1 MSTSSE
7 RDESR
12 DRDAGRQHQYS
23 FSESSGR
30 ASVPMWDSSDP
41 DRAPPPLP
49 LNPGSNSPTTKP
61 NTSAGIA
68 AAAKAIVER
77 ARESA
82 PLSSYTTNA
91 TPQGSPERSLVKGA
105 HHRRLQSLQTGNV
118 KDLRSYLDN
127 NRSPERSPERPTE
140 RSTMSSYSRQ
150 SSREDIFSS
159 ERASTPT
166 PAGRDPSKETPVL
179 RPSTRQPPRSII
191 GENTP
196 PSATMLALQTMQV
209 PDLPFTDITNGATT
223 PTTPRVN
230 TNYDFSHQL
239 FNITNI
245 ATKLEKE
252 MSSLSRRSKD
262 NATDLISLKE
272 ATSQRDEDI
281 RRSLRELANHF
292 QNSAGLLTANQN
304 TAAKASAT
312 LGNSFLDSKPF
323 SSPPSAVKS
332 YSVPRAASAH
342 SFLDDM
348 RMPGSPSPYSIEG
361 AASVAMLEK
370 IVREMVTKEG
380 QDRLLGTLSELL
392 EKSRKENGDAA
403 KKVEELADFIKE
415 KSQSQALVQVAHAGA
430 PPKLE
435 FSFDSP
441 SNLTNISRGS
451 GGPPQSDMDDE
462 ILRTLKRITESIKH
476 AGGATGE
483 LKNMVHDARGQILGQ
498 GRELGE
504 KLEKMRE
511 AHLNNALDRSI
522 EDNEGRLQA
531 HDVQQIVE
539 ESVAD
544 LKEHLSSLLA
554 ERAEQDDNT
563 FKQLASTRSGPGA
576 DEMYVVVKSAL
587 AEHGETTHHRDLDHK
602 ETSSLDREGVLEA
615 VKEGLKDFEPNI
627 ELQQFGLERDEI
639 LAVLKEGLEDY
650 QRELPDPLVNG
661 IDKGE
666 VYEAMQEAM
675 KDFQAPVP
683 PQAMEQIKDDM
694 LANIRDMLAEYK
706 PSSTDRSSNDDDFTR
721 SSIIEAVKECL
732 VAHGPA
738 APREFEISRDDLFD
752 AVKAS
757 LDGSTIPFGH
767 FGEQVVQ
774 RMQELIEGMRG
785 EFQQYSAANGR
796 DTEQVLDAVKDGLE
810 SLRAE
815 IESYVDRAQDVT
827 GKDEIVDTVR
837 GGLEQLR
844 GDIQSYCAKGP
855 EHDNGK
861 AEMLEYIRAEFE
873 HLHEA
878 LGSREASRELN
889 DDKPQHTAEIIMAI
903 KDGMESLKSHVGNNH
918 SRSLNEDVN
927 DQNEEVLEAM
937 KEEFEQLK
945 AAVLNAHA
953 GDKDELIETIQD
965 SMGALHSKL
974 GGSELSAMTGGMAE
988 EIIQELHAE
997 FTSLKEQM
1005 HTIVDDA
1012 VKEPGTATLQQ
1023 CLEDLR
1029 EQLLVAQSNGFSKAS
1044 NDWREELDRFRDS
1057 LATSMVVG
1065 ANPAADYSEHLASIK
1080 SGIDQLKETLV
1091 SKEASASIPDEL
1103 IEAMRGE
1110 FEHLRTSIASTTVVH
1125 GGSNDE
1131 VLDAVRLGLDDLRSH
1146 LERKLDN
1153 PERNTSQ
1160 HSEMLDAINDG
1171 LENLRADV
1179 VKTLDKPLDMTVN
1192 YEILDTLKDG
1202 MAGLR
1207 SDLEALKK
1215 ADDRPA
1221 TATAKGGE
1229 IVLADSGDFSE
1240 NRGLSGDHDAA
1251 FASHAANSAK
1261 RTGVEGMEVLLA
1273 QLQIKI
1279 EAMEATVHDLPEMR
1293 PAQPAAGTAMKEDLA
1308 ELEVLIKEVQA
1319 GVAVL
1324 NAREAL
1330 AVAPDSA
1337 ARKEDTD
1344 AIETL
1349 LRNTKS
1355 RLDEMS
1361 LPDFTNN
1368 VTKEHLD
1375 QVEAVIRLTNEAV
1388 DALAEKLENTT
1399 AAKADVA
1406 VVEVLAQDVKAA
1418 LEELKE
1424 IIPISSDQDKSEL
1437 MTKADLDI
1445 LGVLCTEIK
1454 SRVNEIALP
1463 DPEGISTKADID
1475 QLQTLIMD
1483 FRESHDKLKDSY
1495 ETDIAVT
1502 AKAFDDR
1509 KKEFEDTVQ
1518 EIISVKDS
1526 LADIKD
1532 ELIAKISDGEL
1543 GINTLGETLKG
1554 LEQQTGNHEPVLAE
1568 VSAMVE
1574 AFKAD
1579 FERTHDALEVIRVD
1593 QVQSA
1598 ESALERQSDHK
1609 EATITEIN
1617 EKLQAYFDGLM
1628 TKYDDAQLA
1637 AEEKVRVMEEQA
1649 VQQQELLSGTKA
1661 MTDDLKLSIDT
1672 LGTALTTFT
1681 TTYPEHSEKMA
1692 EESKTVFNRVDDTFN
1707 KLEETQQG
1715 LRHEHSITREEVSR
1729 VMNAIDALH
1738 GDVSEHNPRFLVT
1751 LQEVQALLGQHY
1763 NQAQKATEAAAE
1775 HHQVLRELQ
1784 TQLKTGFE
1792 DTKTHH
1798 ESQTE
1803 AWKTALPTLLPPPIE
1818 AAPATP
1824 AFDRYDD
1831 TALHE
1836 KLDKIIGHAEDPGDS
1851 AVQLERLDQIHE
1863 KVMATAAEV
1872 TAFVT
1877 AQAKQTLDEHM
1888 NKEKEAEEIA
1898 LLLER
1903 RMVQKDEIEADITVL
1918 NAEKDSLRQAVETLK
1933 AEKEALATQKSR
1945 VSAEVAS
1952 LETALRIRRDELH
1965 EMDQKAETIERRMLE
1980 GVMNQSRML
1989 LLSKGSKPAAKK
2001 KPQQGRDLRIP
2012 SNASTMSAHTV
2023 TSSVAPLKASHTLAM
2038 KSRPAMQRTT
2048 PNTAERRIMSLSQI
2062 NRNVPTGAQA
2072 FSTALP
2078 SLVAT
2083 GPQPLKRSHSVKTDF
2098 TRKGSLNLKR
2108 KVSLSTHNKE
2118 NETLS
2123 EQDEDELA
2131 NFEHP
2136 ASTEGDF
2143 EDGSSD
2149 AATERR
2155 HSYIS
2160 GAGSGLTYDDG
2171 SYTDDV
2177 TPGSEDGRRISYGT
2191 ASDLDGRDSL
2201 DSSAIGILGMH
2212 SERSDDNSE
2221 EGEEF
2226 TDAEDPTLSAHDIHA
2241 AELARAQTQIKHFY
2255 APPSDSGLGTEL
2267 PTATFD
2273 GSERDYFPG
2282 ERK

>member
-12 DRDAGRQHQYS
+12 DRDAGRQHHYS

-49 LNPGSNSPTTKP
+49 LNPGSNSPTTKA

-91 TPQGSPERSLVKGA
+91 TTQGSPERSLVKGA

-127 NRSPERSPERPTE
+127 NRSPERSPERPAD
-140 RSTMSSYSRQ
+140 RSTLSSYSRQ
-150 SSREDIFSS
+150 NSREDVFTP
-159 ERASTPT
+159 ERSLTPT
-166 PAGRDPSKETPVL
+166 PIGRDPSKETPVL

-209 PDLPFTDITNGATT
+209 PELPFTDITNGATT

-292 QNSAGLLTANQN
+292 QNSPALLAASQN
-304 TAAKASAT
+304 TAVRNST
-312 LGNSFLDSKPF
+312 SLGSTFLDSKPF
-323 SSPPSAVKS
+323 SSPPSATKS
-332 YSVPRAASAH
+332 YHVPRAASAH
-342 SFLDDM
+342 SFLEDV
-348 RMPGSPSPYSIEG
+348 RVPGSPSPYSIEG

-415 KSQSQALVQVAHAGA
+415 TSQSQALVQVAQAGA

-435 FSFDSP
+435 LSFESP
-441 SNLTNISRGS
+441 SNLTNIGRGVS
-451 GGPPQSDMDDE
+451 PSSKAAGDDE
-462 ILRTLKRITESIKH
+462 VLKTLKRITESIKH

-511 AHLNNALDRSI
+511 AYLTNALDRSV
-522 EDNEGRLQA
+522 EDNESKLHA
-531 HDVQQIVE
+531 DDVQHIVE
-539 ESVAD
+539 DSITS
-544 LKEHLSSLLA
+544 LKEHLSVLLA
-554 ERAEQDDNT
+554 ARAEQDDNT

-576 DEMYVVVKSAL
+576 DDMYAAVKSAL
-587 AEHGETTHHRDLDHK
+587 AEHAKVSEERDLNL
-602 ETSSLDREGVLEA
+602 EQAGALDQTGVLEA

-639 LAVLKEGLEDY
+639 LAVLKEGLEQY
-650 QRELPDPLVNG
+650 QRELPHSQIGAL
-661 IDKGE
+661 DKGE

-675 KDFQAPVP
+675 KDFHAPL
-683 PQAMEQIKDDM
+683 PQVTIEQVKDDM
-694 LANIRDMLAEYK
+694 LASIREMLADYR
-706 PSSTDRSSNDDDFTR
+706 PSSISSDRKIDDEELTR
-721 SSIIEAVKECL
+721 TSIIEAVRECL
-732 VAHGPA
+732 VNHGPA
-738 APREFEISRDDLFD
+738 APREIEISRDDLFD

-844 GDIQSYCAKGP
+844 VDVQSYCAKGP

-861 AEMLEYIRAEFE
+861 AEMLDYIRAEFE

-878 LGSREASRELN
+878 FGSRETTRELS
-889 DDKPQHTAEIIMAI
+889 DEKPQHTAEIILAI
-903 KDGMESLKSHVGNNH
+903 KDGMESLKSHVANGH
-918 SRSLNEDVN
+918 SRGLNEEVSGPS
-927 DQNEEVLEAM
+927 EEVLEAM

-945 AAVLNAHA
+945 AAVLNANA
-953 GDKDELIETIQD
+953 ADKDELIETIQD

-974 GGSELSAMTGGMAE
+974 GGSELSTISGGMAE
-988 EIIQELHAE
+988 EIIQELHVE
-997 FTSLKEQM
+997 FTSLKEQL
-1005 HTIVDDA
+1005 HIIVDDA
-1012 VKEPGTATLQQ
+1012 VKDASTANIQE
-1023 CLEDLR
+1023 CFDDLR
-1029 EQLLVAQSNGFSKAS
+1029 EQLLAAQSSGSSKAS
-1044 NDWREELDRFRDS
+1044 SELKEELDRFRDS

-1065 ANPAADYSEHLASIK
+1065 GNPSIDHSEYLASIR
-1080 SGIDQLKETLV
+1080 SGIAELKDV
-1091 SKEASASIPDEL
+1091 IASKESSSSIPDEL
-1103 IEAMRGE
+1103 LEAMRGE
-1110 FEHLRTSIASTTVVH
+1110 FEHLRTSIASTTAVH
-1125 GGSNDE
+1125 GGSNEE
-1131 VLDAVRLGLDDLRSH
+1131 VLDAIRLGLDDLRSH
-1146 LERKLDN
+1146 LERKLDH
-1153 PERNTSQ
+1153 PEHTVSQ

-1171 LENLRADV
+1171 LENLRSDV
-1179 VKTLDKPLDMTVN
+1179 IKTLDKPLDMTVN

-1202 MAGLR
+1202 LAGLR
-1207 SDLEALKK
+1207 SDLESMKK
-1215 ADDRPA
+1215 TDYRPN
-1221 TATAKGGE
+1221 TARGGE
-1229 IVLADSGDFSE
+1229 IVLADSGDFSV
-1240 NRGLSGDHDAA
+1240 NRELSGDDAA
-1251 FASHAANSAK
+1251 AASGATHGAK
-1261 RTGVEGMEVLLA
+1261 RTEVEGMEVLLA

-1279 EAMEATVHDLPEMR
+1279 EAMEATVHNLPEMQ

-1308 ELEVLIKEVQA
+1308 ELEVLIREVQA

-1324 NAREAL
+1324 SVRE
-1330 AVAPDSA
+1330 VSEVGPESA

-1361 LPDFTNN
+1361 LPDLSNN

-1388 DALAEKLENTT
+1388 DGLSDKLDNTT

-1406 VVEVLAQDVKAA
+1406 VVEVLAQDVKVA
-1418 LEELKE
+1418 LEELRE
-1424 IIPISSDQDKSEL
+1424 RIPMPSDEDKSHL
-1437 MTKADLDI
+1437 MTKADLDV

-1454 SRVNEIALP
+1454 SSISEMALP
-1463 DPEGISTKADID
+1463 NPEEVSTKADID
-1475 QLQTLIMD
+1475 QLHTLIMD

-1532 ELIAKISDGEL
+1532 ELISKISDGEL
-1543 GINTLGETLKG
+1543 GINTLGETLKD
-1554 LEQQTGNHEPVLAE
+1554 LEKRSGNHEPIIAE
-1568 VSAMVE
+1568 VNAMVE
-1574 AFKAD
+1574 AFKVD
-1579 FERTHDALEVIRVD
+1579 FERTHESLESIKVD
-1593 QVQSA
+1593 QLQTS
-1598 ESALERQSDHK
+1598 ESALERQADHK
-1609 EATITEIN
+1609 NATVSEIN
-1617 EKLQAYFDGLM
+1617 EKLQTYFDGLM

-1637 AEEKVRVMEEQA
+1637 AEDKVKVMEEQA
-1649 VQQQELLSGTKA
+1649 VQQQELLSNTKA

-1692 EESKTVFNRVDDTFN
+1692 EESKTVFHRVDDTFN
-1707 KLEETQQG
+1707 KLDETQQS
-1715 LRHEHSITREEVSR
+1715 LKHEHNVTREEVNR

-1738 GDVSEHNPRFLVT
+1738 GDISEHNPRFLVT

-1763 NQAQKATEAAAE
+1763 SHAQKASEAATE

-1784 TQLKTGFE
+1784 SQLKTGFE

-1803 AWKTALPTLLPPPIE
+1803 AWKTALPNLLPAPIE
-1818 AAPATP
+1818 AAPAIP
-1824 AFDRYDD
+1824 AFDKYDD

-1851 AVQLERLDQIHE
+1851 VVQLERLDQIHE

-1877 AQAKQTLDEHM
+1877 AQAKQTLEEHV
-1888 NKEKEAEEIA
+1888 NKEKEAEEVA

-1918 NAEKDSLRQAVETLK
+1918 NEEKETLRQAVDALKTEKETL
-1933 AEKEALATQKSR
+1933 TMQKSR

-1965 EMDQKAETIERRMLE
+1965 DMDQKAETIERRMLE

-2001 KPQQGRDLRIP
+2001 KPQQGRDLRI
-2012 SNASTMSAHTV
+2012 SSSASTMSGRTV
-2023 TSSVAPLKASHTLAM
+2023 TSSLAPLQANHSLAM
-2038 KSRPAMQRTT
+2038 KTRPPMQRTT
-2048 PNTAERRIMSLSQI
+2048 PNTADRRIMSLSQI

-2072 FSTALP
+2072 FSAALP
-2078 SLVAT
+2078 SLMAS
-2083 GPQPLKRSHSVKTDF
+2083 GPQSLKRSHSVKTNF
-2098 TRKGSLNLKR
+2098 IRKGSLNLKR
-2108 KVSLSTHNKE
+2108 NVSVSTHNKE

-2123 EQDEDELA
+2123 EQDEDDI
-2131 NFEHP
+2131 EHFQHP
-2136 ASTEGDF
+2136 GQRGVGF

-2149 AATERR
+2149 AGIERR
-2155 HSYIS
+2155 HSYLS
-2160 GAGSGLTYDDG
+2160 GVESGLSYDDE
-2171 SYTDDV
+2171 SYAEDV
-2177 TPGSEDGRRISYGT
+2177 TPGSEDGGRMSYATG
-2191 ASDLDGRDSL
+2191 SELDHRDSL
-2201 DSSAIGILGMH
+2201 DSSAIGTLGTH
-2212 SERSDDNSE
+2212 SEEADDNSE

-2226 TDAEDPTLSAHDIHA
+2226 ADAEDPTLNAHDIHA
-2241 AELARAQTQIKHFY
+2241 AELAHAQTQIKHFY

-2267 PTATFD
+2267 PTATFN
-2273 GSERDYFPG
+2273 GSERDYFPN